1 MKCIFRESEIY
12 AGRSKV
18 IYYTSSGNNALA
30 DEYIESHYDDFKK
43 YLTQHG
49 AGQYS
54 LRTLPSTMGTAS
66 SIIQRS
72 NPGSVPSP
80 KSTPILKNGS
90 FAAIVG
96 VDNSYDDIPVAEI
109 LLEEIPNGES
119 GEALHSRIYEALNSI
134 ITYERQSM
142 LRNIRSYDY
151 GQSTTEP
158 WPKLKFRTPCAEDLP
173 KADPDEDCYVAADL
187 IAESI
192 DTCEDILLSD
202 IRINDNYDITLPLYP
217 QIKIELEPLPKALYI
232 FLLCHPGGIILKDI
246 NDYSDEFQ
254 SIYRRISGRQNWSVI
269 KRMFERITNPTHNY
283 LHKNLSIIRHEFL
296 SKLRSDIAQR
306 YMPTQGRQQKHRIPL
321 ESSKITLPANF
332 ICT

>member
-1 MKCIFRESEIY
+1 MRCFFRESEIY
-12 AGRSKV
+12 AGRSKA
-18 IYYTSSGNNALA
+18 IYYTSSGNNTLA
-30 DEYIESHYDDFKK
+30 DKYIESHYDDFKK

-54 LRTLPSTMGTAS
+54 LHTLPSTMGTAS

-72 NPGSVPSP
+72 NPRSALSSGN
-80 KSTPILKNGS
+80 STLKNGS

-109 LLEEIPNGES
+109 LFEEIPDGES
-119 GEALHSRIYEALNSI
+119 VEALHTRIYETLNGI
-134 ITYERQSM
+134 IAYERQSM

-151 GQSTTEP
+151 GPDDKEP
-158 WPKLKFRTPCAEDLP
+158 WGRFKYRTQSIEDTP
-173 KADPDEDCYVAADL
+173 QIDHDEDCYVAADL
-187 IAESI
+187 IAESL
-192 DTCEDILLSD
+192 DTPEEIILSD
-202 IRINDNYDITLPLYP
+202 IRINENYDITLPLYP

-232 FLLCHPGGIILKDI
+232 FLLCHPDGIILKEI

-254 SIYRRISGRQNWSVI
+254 SIYRLISGRQNWSVI

-306 YMPTQGRQQKHRIPL
+306 YMPTQGRHQKHRIPL
-321 ESSKITLPANF
+321 ESSKITLPTNF
-332 ICT
+332 IYS